1 MANIIYSVVH
11 CLRCVFYASK
21 LFFCVCKLR
30 WASSSSF
37 QFFTHT
43 FSVPTFENCIDW
55 NKLKLDCVT
64 YWLGF
69 ELREQKSILF
79 ILLLLKKTNPNNER
93 FEAKYKIFLVCSFLL
108 SRSPTVKE
116 ARRNR
121 RWQSTT
127 KNLSS
132 VRFFFSIL
140 HSLENYFHISRKISH
155 SHIFY
160 ALSYHCSADVQNK
173 TKL

>member
-1 MANIIYSVVH
+1 ML
-11 CLRCVFYASK
+11 CFLCDVFHASK
-21 LFFCVCKLR
+21 LFFCC
-30 WASSSSF
+30 ASELLLLFDSL
-37 QFFTHT
+37 HT
-43 FSVPTFENCIDW
+43 FPFHIKTALIGIQAYP
-55 NKLKLDCVT
+55 DCVT